1 MALQSRVVN
10 GSLTEIY
17 AGGGNFVTEAFPTN
31 FHTFAPK
38 RILLNGQSADDYKEV
53 TPAERS
59 AIEAADAK
67 WIEPSQTFIDTWLA
81 LGKYNNTQVSGY
93 NEDTGLFWLADDVS
107 DLMPYEALEIATIA
121 MSMRHMI
128 RNADGLL
135 YVAQPGTTRAFF
147 PIQIDGLG
155 TASMNKFMRGQSVEK
170 IRFYSSWE
178 GLGGRIRVSSMLAAF
193 SYCANLRVIDGN
205 FDISGITNAN
215 LVFEIFYRCERLE
228 EFRLTGLK
236 VNIGFPQNRAISYAS
251 MEYLI
256 SNAANSNAI
265 TITVHP
271 DVYAKLTDESNA
283 DWHALMASAA
293 AKNITF
299 ATT

>member
-1 MALQSRVVN
+1 ML
-10 GSLTEIY
+10 
-17 AGGGNFVTEAFPTN
+17 GGGNFVTEAFPTN

-38 RILLNGQSADDYKEV
+38 RILLDGQSTDDYKEV

-59 AIEAADAK
+59 AIEAKDTK
-67 WIEPSQTFIDTWLA
+67 WVEPSQTFIDTWLA
-81 LGKYNNTQVSGY
+81 LGKYGNTQVSGY

-107 DLMPYEALEIATIA
+107 DLMPDEALEIATIA

-135 YVAQPGTTRAFF
+135 YGAQPGTTRAFF

-155 TASMNKFMRGQSVEK
+155 TASMNKFMRDQSVEK
-170 IRFYSSWE
+170 IRFYSSWS
-178 GLGGRIRVSSMLAAF
+178 GFGGRIRVSSMPTAF
-193 SYCANLRVIDGN
+193 SYCTNLRVIDGV
-205 FDISGITNAN
+205 FDISGITNAS
-215 LVFEIFYRCERLE
+215 LVLGIFEHCGRLE
-228 EFRLTGLK
+228 EFRLYGLK
-236 VNIGFPQNRAISYAS
+236 VDIRFPQNGAISYAS

-256 SNAANSNAI
+256 SNAANSKAI